1 MVFELQARWRLYL
14 FNLVHTTRHATRT
27 RCSLRETPLSANV
40 ICYILC
46 RTPLA
51 ELESTL
57 DASDSHRTTLA
68 GSRHIDP
75 SRIGPELAGK
85 GSACRRASHLEVG
98 TRYRQERPKRSLYTS
113 VPCSAAALSSP
124 AFSSAALPAP
134 SPPLSLA
141 DARRSGCSVA
151 WLPGVARGWR
161 APTISREA
169 CDHSRKLPSARG
181 SLAHLCVMK
190 ALFNTPCECGWSL
203 FRVAHESPPASRPRP
218 GNVDSH
224 PRGWHRVSHTAHHD
238 FHSFSPDF
246 DRGVATRGG
255 GAPRPH
261 EQSAKSVLEPCCV

>member
-1 MVFELQARWRLYL
+1 MPSCVAFGSWHQIQTREAEAESVYQCALLGGRVIFARIL
-14 FNLVHTTRHATRT
+14 FGRV
-27 RCSLRETPLSANV
+27 
-40 ICYILC
+40 
-46 RTPLA
+46 
-51 ELESTL
+51 
-57 DASDSHRTTLA
+57 
-68 GSRHIDP
+68 
-75 SRIGPELAGK
+75 
-85 GSACRRASHLEVG
+85 AC
-98 TRYRQERPKRSLYTS
+98 
-113 VPCSAAALSSP
+113 
-124 AFSSAALPAP
+124 

-255 GAPRPH
+255 GAPGPH